1 MNNNSGDI
9 LIIRNPK
16 DAAEGAG
23 GSDFDGPADSLPTE
37 PLSEDEWPE
46 PELPRNPLLP
56 VPPLT
61 RDMLPPVL
69 AERVFDVASNMQCP
83 PDFVAV
89 PLVIDLGLVVG
100 RKVRV
105 RPNRGSWFVVPNL
118 WGYVVSRPGT
128 KKSPAILAAHDAID
142 RLQEAADRA
151 YEAPRAAY
159 DQLRI
164 QRRLSLQALL
174 RQTRQLE
181 LGSEAQQNIQRQIA
195 ELSAEIAP
203 PVRRQYVTN
212 DSTIEAFGEL
222 LSVNQNGM
230 GMYNDE
236 ASLPSSLCSTTRP
249 GAGTVASTSRRGR
262 ATSARSSTG
271 SRLAARSSF
280 LRFALASLVGFNLI
294 GCADTWSRPRI

>member
-16 DAAEGAG
+16 DSAEGAG
-23 GSDFDGPADSLPTE
+23 GADFEGPADSLPTE
-37 PLSEDEWPE
+37 PLFEDEWPE
-46 PELPRNPLLP
+46 PEMPRNPLLP
-56 VPPLT
+56 VPAFT

-69 AERVFDVASNMQCP
+69 ADRVFDVATNMQCP

-142 RLQEAADRA
+142 RLQEAADQA
-151 YEAPRAAY
+151 YEAPRATY

-174 RQTRQLE
+174 RQARQLE
-181 LGSEAQQNIQRQIA
+181 LGSEAQQKRG
-195 ELSAEIAP
+195 ESSRRSSA
-203 PVRRQYVTN
+203 
-212 DSTIEAFGEL
+212 
-222 LSVNQNGM
+222 
-230 GMYNDE
+230 
-236 ASLPSSLCSTTRP
+236 SSYSP
-249 GAGTVASTSRRGR
+249 GSRSATSR
-262 ATSARSSTG
+262 SAIG
-271 SRLAARSSF
+271 AA
-280 LRFALASLVGFNLI
+280 
-294 GCADTWSRPRI
+294 